1 MVTFYEAFERI
12 KEAAKPL
19 GRVEFV
25 SLDGALRRVLA
36 NDIRAFCDSPE
47 APTSAMDG
55 YAIKSADLG
64 SDIRVCGKIQAGD
77 SEIYNIKS
85 GETYKIFTG
94 ALLPDGADTVVMVE
108 QCTEEN
114 GLLKIEG
121 APKQGDHVRQ
131 IGSSYQKGEIL
142 LEKGTKITPIEISL
156 LASLGISEVAVVGY
170 PRVGVISFGEELLGL
185 GEIKTKASEIYSANN
200 YAIKAYLQELG
211 IEAVNLGIT
220 KDSYEASKKSILD
233 ALQSFDVVVTTGG
246 MSMGDFDFIK
256 EILKEIDAQEVF
268 KGVKM
273 KPGKPVGIYQK
284 DDRFVIGLPGYPNS
298 AFVTFSIFGRALLG
312 RLYGVEIGFK
322 TIKAVLRDDI
332 VKKGERLEFYP
343 MSVELDEGQIY
354 ASAEKKRHNSSA
366 IINNL
371 SQDTAL
377 AMLPKEGVY
386 KAGES
391 VELFFYKN
399 VFGC

>member
-1 MVTFYEAFERI
+1 MVTFDEALERI
-12 KEAAKPL
+12 RQVAKPL

-25 SLDGALRRVLA
+25 SLEGALKRILA
-36 NDIRAFCDSPE
+36 YDVKALYDSPE

-55 YAIKSADLG
+55 YAIKAADLG
-64 SDIRVCGKIQAGD
+64 SDIKVCGKIQAGD
-77 SEIYNIKS
+77 SETYSIKN

-94 ALLPDGADTVVMVE
+94 ALLPEGADTVVMVE
-108 QCTEEN
+108 QCVEEN

-121 APKQGDHVRQ
+121 TSKQGDHIRQ
-131 IGSSYQKGEIL
+131 IGSSYQKGEVL

-156 LASLGISEVAVVGY
+156 LASLGVSEVAVVVY

-185 GEIKTKASEIYSANN
+185 GEKKIKASKIYSANN

-256 EILKEIDAQEVF
+256 EILKEIDAEEVF

-273 KPGKPVGIYQK
+273 KPGKPIGIYQK
-284 DDRFVIGLPGYPNS
+284 DDRFIVGLPGYPNS
-298 AFVTFSIFGRALLG
+298 AFVTFSIFGRALLDG
-312 RLYGVEIGFK
+312 LSGLEADFK
-322 TIKAVLRDDI
+322 TIKAVLGDDI

-343 MSVELDEGQIY
+343 VSVELDKGQIV
-354 ASAEKKRHNSSA
+354 ASAEKKKHNSSA

-391 VELFFYKN
+391 VNLFFYKN